1 MNLSSVTDHLAGP
14 AAFVSVIF
22 VLAQL
27 RQNVNQEI
35 RQLIAQYN
43 MRYLEVA
50 ARIPYEILVENMDFE
65 SLPVE
70 KQADTKRALY
80 DYFLLCEEQLT
91 LINGRTF
98 ERNSFLHHLSRLG
111 TRFHIRDVG
120 VWEQAEHE
128 WIEGIACNFERRA
141 LKEEF
146 EKVSRLLKPKDPET
160 CFKAIRDNISF
171 ELPTSH

>member
-27 RQNVNQEI
+27 RQNANQEI

-43 MRYLEVA
+43 MRYLQVA
-50 ARIPYEILVENMDFE
+50 ARIPYEILVENVEFG
-65 SLPVE
+65 SLSVE

-91 LINGRTF
+91 LVNGRTF
-98 ERNSFLHHLSRLG
+98 ERNSFMHLLSRLG
-111 TRFHIRDVG
+111 TRVQIRDVR
-120 VWEQAEHE
+120 VWEQAERE
-128 WIEGIACNFERRA
+128 WLEGIAYNFERRA
-141 LKEEF
+141 MKEEF
-146 EKVSRLLKPKDPET
+146 EKVSRLLEPKNPEEA
-160 CFKAIRDNISF
+160 FKAIRRNIPN
-171 ELPTSH
+171 ELLTTR

>member
-50 ARIPYEILVENMDFE
+50 ARIPYEILVENIEFE

-70 KQADTKRALY
+70 KRADTKRALY

-91 LINGRTF
+91 LVNGRTF
-98 ERNSFLHHLSRLG
+98 KARKFLGPMSQLAN
-111 TRFHIRDVG
+111 FVQIRDVR
-120 VWEQAEHE
+120 VWEQAERE
-128 WIEGIACNFERRA
+128 WIEGIAYNFKRRA
-141 LKEEF
+141 MKEEF

-171 ELPTSH
+171 ELPTAH